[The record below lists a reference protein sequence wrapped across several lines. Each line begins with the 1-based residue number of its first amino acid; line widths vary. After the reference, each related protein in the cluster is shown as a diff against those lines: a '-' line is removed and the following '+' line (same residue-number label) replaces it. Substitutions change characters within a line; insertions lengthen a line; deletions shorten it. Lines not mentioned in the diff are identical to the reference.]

1 MSDRLTVVFDLDET
15 LIHGSQSIP
24 SEWADFMSGP
34 YRCMIRPHALDLIE
48 ECLGKYNVGIWTSA
62 GVHHAA
68 SVVEALFDDP
78 ELLHFVWSAE
88 RCTDWRDFELNEM
101 VSIKDLRKLKRLG
114 HDLNRIVAIDDSPEK
129 HQRNFGNLLRVRPWT
144 GEQEDTELLDVAKYL
159 NWLSTQPSVR
169 SVEKRGWRN
178 QTHWR

>member
-1 MSDRLTVVFDLDET
+1 MTERLTVVFDLDET

-24 SEWADFMSGP
+24 VEWADFMSGP
-34 YRCMIRPHALDLIE
+34 YRCMIRPHAFDLIN
-48 ECLGKYNVGIWTSA
+48 ECLDKYNVGIWTSA
-62 GVHHAA
+62 GVHHAT

-78 ELLHFVWSAE
+78 ERLNFVWSAE
-88 RCTDWRDFELNEM
+88 RCTDWRDFEFNEM

-114 HDLNRIVAIDDSPEK
+114 LDLNRIVAIDDSPEK

-144 GEQEDTELLDVAKYL
+144 GEQEETELLGVAEYL
-159 NWLSTQPSVR
+159 NCLFPQTIQT